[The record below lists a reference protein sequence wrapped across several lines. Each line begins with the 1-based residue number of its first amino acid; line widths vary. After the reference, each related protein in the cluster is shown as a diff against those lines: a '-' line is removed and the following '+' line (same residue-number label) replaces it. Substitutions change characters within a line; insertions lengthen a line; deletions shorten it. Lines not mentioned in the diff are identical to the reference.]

1 MNLSQVSSRYLAFR
15 RRSTKTGFISAL
27 KSRRNRSASDSVVHR
42 KLFCNYEEKI
52 EIVVELRNF
61 TDRFSTS
68 SNSYVFS
75 VLYENDNEN
84 EKTWLLHSTSEPE
97 LLCSNHISFNMSFTV
112 DYLFER
118 VQLMKIEIRDFS
130 IDTSHKNTIGNV
142 IGSSIFK
149 LDELIGAF
157 GTQLQL
163 PLSAKTSSISQLD
176 AVPQQSYCGWILVS
190 ARLPE
195 KPAPVILQ
203 FSGKNLQKKDKFFD
217 ETSVFF
223 AIYKIENDKTKTELY
238 RSEHIREH
246 SHPIWRPFNLHLR
259 KIADNRNRL
268 LEVSV
273 MYRDEMNKI
282 GLIGSFL
289 TTYAK
294 MKYGPGEEN
303 VYSLINPK
311 KKSKKGYLKSGTM
324 ELIKFSD
331 VSFYTFLDYITSG
344 TQLHLAIAVD
354 FSTNLTVNKLND
366 THIFDNDF
374 HCAIKGIAGIIRDY
388 NSSKMFPAFGLGGK
402 IPSALNNSQ
411 IFHLNFES
419 KPYCRGIDRVL
430 EAYKNARRKVMPSDR
445 AEYSLVVN
453 AVAKMAQ
460 NEGKLGLHY
469 FLLLIFASSSSIVNS
484 EKMINA
490 VRNMTKAPIS
500 IIFLGRRVTELNTF
514 NSVTISKKS
523 ELSGDD
529 VSLNSDFVEFIDLN
543 SIMINEA
550 TPKQNAKR
558 IAERALRNVP
568 WHLITYMHKN
578 NIAAKPPIQI
588 NRSSVFH
595 SSCLIPHRP
604 SRYEEQL
611 YRDKKEQNRIKCITS
626 TTPPIFRS
634 QSLIN
639 DMDDELNLISDHHSS
654 KYPPQRY
661 PKRILRRQLAI
672 S

>member
-1 MNLSQVSSRYLAFR
+1 MNLTQVSSRYLALR

-27 KSRRNRSASDSVVHR
+27 KSRRNRSASDSVVHS

-52 EIVVELRNF
+52 EIVVELRQ
-61 TDRFSTS
+61 RLS
-68 SNSYVFS
+68 
-75 VLYENDNEN
+75 
-84 EKTWLLHSTSEPE
+84 
-97 LLCSNHISFNMSFTV
+97 
-112 DYLFER
+112 
-118 VQLMKIEIRDFS
+118 KIEKSLRYSYCPQRDFS

-163 PLSAKTSSISQLD
+163 PLSAKTSATATSISQLH
-176 AVPQQSYCGWILVS
+176 AVPQELYCGWILVS

-223 AIYKIENDKTKTELY
+223 AIHKIENDKTKTELY
-238 RSEHIREH
+238 RSEGIRDH

-303 VYSLINPK
+303 VYNLINPK
-311 KKSKKGYLKSGTM
+311 KKSKKKYLKSGTM

-331 VSFYTFLDYITSG
+331 VSFYSFLDYITSG
-344 TQLHLAIAVD
+344 TQLHLVIAVD
-354 FSTNLTVNKLND
+354 FSTNLSVNKLND
-366 THIFDNDF
+366 THTFDNDF
-374 HCAIKGIAGIIRDY
+374 DCAIKGIAGIIRDY
-388 NSSKMFPAFGLGGK
+388 NSSKMFPAFGLGAK
-402 IPSALNNSQ
+402 IPSALNNSK
-411 IFHLNFES
+411 NFES

-484 EKMINA
+484 EKMMDT

-500 IIFLGRRVTELNTF
+500 IIFLGRKVTELNTF
-514 NSVTISKKS
+514 HNTTGAKKS
-523 ELSGDD
+523 ELPGDD

-543 SIMINEA
+543 SIMIHET

-595 SSCLIPHRP
+595 SSCLIPNRP

-611 YRDKKEQNRIKCITS
+611 YRDKKKQNRIKCFTS
-626 TTPPIFRS
+626 TIPRKHFKIIEQIVKQYFAR
-634 QSLIN
+634 N
-639 DMDDELNLISDHHSS
+639 H
-654 KYPPQRY
+654 
-661 PKRILRRQLAI
+661 
-672 S
+672 

>member
-1 MNLSQVSSRYLAFR
+1 
-15 RRSTKTGFISAL
+15 
-27 KSRRNRSASDSVVHR
+27 
-42 KLFCNYEEKI
+42 
-52 EIVVELRNF
+52 
-61 TDRFSTS
+61 
-68 SNSYVFS
+68 
-75 VLYENDNEN
+75 
-84 EKTWLLHSTSEPE
+84 
-97 LLCSNHISFNMSFTV
+97 
-112 DYLFER
+112 
-118 VQLMKIEIRDFS
+118 
-130 IDTSHKNTIGNV
+130 
-142 IGSSIFK
+142 
-149 LDELIGAF
+149 
-157 GTQLQL
+157 
-163 PLSAKTSSISQLD
+163 
-176 AVPQQSYCGWILVS
+176 
-190 ARLPE
+190 
-195 KPAPVILQ
+195 
-203 FSGKNLQKKDKFFD
+203 
-217 ETSVFF
+217 
-223 AIYKIENDKTKTELY
+223 
-238 RSEHIREH
+238 
-246 SHPIWRPFNLHLR
+246 
-259 KIADNRNRL
+259 L

-388 NSSKMFPAFGLGGK
+388 NSSKMFPAFGLGAK

-411 IFHLNFES
+411 VFHLNFES

-484 EKMINA
+484 EKMMNA

-523 ELSGDD
+523 ELPGDD

-626 TTPPIFRS
+626 TTPRKYSTIPPIFRS

-639 DMDDELNLISDHHSS
+639 DMDDELNLITDHHSS

-661 PKRILRRQLAI
+661 PRRILRRQLAI